1 MKRMRNCFTK
11 SNAALPFILLAV
23 SLGVACKNSTNVT
36 VNGGNSNP
44 AATTSAAGNSNG
56 TTNNEATLN
65 RSTSATTSKAE
76 LHTPAEDSP
85 ERKAILEAVRNYLK
99 SKQDFG
105 GAVFD
110 EVETLNVS
118 RGWAF
123 IATDVSAPDNS
134 PYGLVEALLQERDGR
149 WRVLEIFEYDGSN
162 EQGQWEAFKAR
173 YKDAPGDIFPP
184 RS

>member
-1 MKRMRNCFTK
+1 MKNCFAK
-11 SNAALPFILLAV
+11 SNVALLLVLLAL
-23 SLGVACKNSTNVT
+23 SLCIACKNSANVS
-36 VNGGNSNP
+36 VSNSNSN
-44 AATTSAAGNSNG
+44 TTRTNSVSSNQT
-56 TTNNEATLN
+56 TTNTEATLN
-65 RSTSATTSKAE
+65 KSTSSGSTTD
-76 LHTPAEDSP
+76 LHTPAEDSA
-85 ERKAILEAVRNYLK
+85 ERKAILDAVRVYLK

-123 IATDVSAPDNS
+123 IATNVSAPDNS
-134 PYGLVEALLQERDGR
+134 PYGLVEALLQEQNGR

-162 EQGQWEAFKAR
+162 EKGQWEAFKAR

-184 RS
+184 RG